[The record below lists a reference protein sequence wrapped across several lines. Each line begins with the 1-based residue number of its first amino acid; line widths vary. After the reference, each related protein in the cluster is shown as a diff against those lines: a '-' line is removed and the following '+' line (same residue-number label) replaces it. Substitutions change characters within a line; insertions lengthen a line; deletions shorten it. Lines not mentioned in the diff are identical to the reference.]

1 MGSVQVLANEIRKG
15 MEVVMPWLR
24 KTVLKKLPLAVAAMI
39 EVRTPNTAVLASKLP
54 LEVERDD
61 MRQQWLRRLLSTE
74 QLRSERE
81 LEPFAR
87 DALRMASSGGQTVVI
102 AMDQTDLSDRFAILM
117 VSVRIG
123 ERALP
128 LAWWVEEGA
137 ANLGFEPQRELLD
150 KIREWLPTGA
160 AVLLSADRFYGTVEL
175 LRYVQRRGWQ
185 YRIRLKSN
193 FSVDT
198 GQGELTTTGELAAG
212 CRERYLPQVTL
223 FAQGVPTAIGILHE
237 PGHPEPWIIAMDCP
251 PTRARVLDYGLR
263 WGIEPMFSDLKSR
276 GFELAE
282 SHLEHAKRM
291 DKMLLIMALALH
303 WCVRV
308 GWKDQL
314 ERPTPLEK
322 KAQEQTS
329 DDHWSVRKMLRS
341 RLSWFTRGLR
351 KLYRLVETG
360 SPLPPFWVPT

>member
-1 MGSVQVLANEIRKG
+1 M
-15 MEVVMPWLR
+15 MMPWLR
-24 KTVLKKLPLAVAAMI
+24 KTVLKKLLLAVAAMI
-39 EVRTPNTAVLASKLP
+39 EARTPHTAILATKLP
-54 LEVERDD
+54 LEVERED
-61 MRQQWLRRLLSTE
+61 MRPQWLRRLLSTG
-74 QLRSERE
+74 QLRSDRE

-102 AMDQTDLSDRFAILM
+102 AMDQTDLSDRFAIIM

-128 LAWWVEEGA
+128 LAWWLEEGA
-137 ANLGFEPQRELLD
+137 ANLGFEPQRQLLD
-150 KIREWLPTGA
+150 KIREWLPTGTP
-160 AVLLSADRFYGTVEL
+160 VLLSADRFYGTVEL
-175 LRYVQRRGWQ
+175 LRYVRRVKWP
-185 YRIRLKSN
+185 YRIRLKSH

-223 FAQGVPTAIGILHE
+223 FAEGVPTAIGILQE

-276 GFELAE
+276 GFEWAE
-282 SHLEHAKRM
+282 SHLEQAKRLDQM
-291 DKMLLIMALALH
+291 ILIMALALH

-308 GWKDQL
+308 GWNDPL
-314 ERPTPLEK
+314 ELPTPLEK

-329 DDHWSVRKMLRS
+329 DDHWNVRKMLRS

-351 KLYRLVETG
+351 KLYRLVENG
-360 SPLPPFWVPT
+360 LPLPPFWVPT